1 MISIIAVIDKNNA
14 LGKDNKLL
22 CHLPKD
28 LKRFKEATLN
38 QVVIMGRKTF
48 ESLPVRPLPKRIS
61 IVITRDKGFACEG
74 AYVANDTESAVLLA
88 KELLN
93 KNEEAKEIFIMG
105 GGQIYKQFMENNLA
119 DRLLLTKVNA
129 SFEADTYFPQIDD
142 TWKVK
147 ESFTEVDN
155 DFETEFVIYE
165 KAQIS

>member
-1 MISIIAVIDKNNA
+1 M
-14 LGKDNKLL
+14 
-22 CHLPKD
+22 PKY

-61 IVITRDKGFACEG
+61 IVITRDKGFACE
-74 AYVANDTESAVLLA
+74 
-88 KELLN
+88 
-93 KNEEAKEIFIMG
+93 EIFIMG
-105 GGQIYKQFMENNLA
+105 GGQIYKQFIENNLA

-155 DFETEFVIYE
+155 GFETEFVIYE
-165 KAQIS
+165 KA